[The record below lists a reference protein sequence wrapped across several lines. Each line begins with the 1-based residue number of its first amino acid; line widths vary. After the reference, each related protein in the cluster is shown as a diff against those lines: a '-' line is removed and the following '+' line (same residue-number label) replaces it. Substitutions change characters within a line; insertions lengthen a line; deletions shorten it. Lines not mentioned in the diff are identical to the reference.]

1 VKPIRELKKTRKGHN
16 NYVVNSSA
24 SAGNKVKVLLF
35 CPTYKLASGELAIHN
50 ETLKSIEGLSIPDNV
65 ELEVEIS
72 TNNPNPITGNTK
84 QDHENTLY
92 QYRYARQ
99 RIIGGDYEYLFIIEH
114 DMIIPEDALV
124 KMLATDADVV
134 YGLYQFRHS
143 KPILNACRA
152 VNSRWPDMTLSLFPE
167 IVEKAKAQGWIE
179 VSGAGFGCTLI
190 RRNVLETFDMRRSEL
205 GGHPCPDM
213 PFAAD
218 CMRNGFKQV
227 CRFDVIC
234 GHIKPNG
241 DILIPFKRGE
251 AMSESIKIYVMR
263 SFNANIGGKSVPY
276 KEGDT
281 AEMPSEYV
289 DDYVRCGY
297 ITYAEEPAVKIANK
311 PKVKA
316 TKTVKKVE
324 EAE

>member
-1 VKPIRELKKTRKGHN
+1 MKI
-16 NYVVNSSA
+16 
-24 SAGNKVKVLLF
+24 LLF
-35 CPTYKLASGELAIHN
+35 CPTYKISDGELALRAETKASID
-50 ETLKSIEGLSIPDNV
+50 TLKIPDGV
-65 ELEVEIS
+65 ELEIEIS
-72 TNNPNPITGNTK
+72 TNNPSEITGNSK

-99 RIIGGDYEYLFIIEH
+99 RMLSGDYDCLFIVEH

-134 YGLYQFRHS
+134 YGLYLFRHV
-143 KPILNACRA
+143 KPVLNACRA
-152 VNSRWPDMTLSLFPE
+152 VSSRWPDMSLSLFPE
-167 IVEKAKAQGWIE
+167 IVNKARAQGWIE
-179 VSGAGFGCTLI
+179 VSGSGFGCTLI
-190 RRNVLETFDMRRSEL
+190 RRKVLEKLDMRRSEI
-205 GGHPCPDM
+205 GGHPSPDM

-218 CMRNGFKQV
+218 CMRNGFRQI

-234 GHIKPNG
+234 GHIKPDG
-241 DILIPFKRGE
+241 DVLIPFERGE
-251 AMSESIKIYVMR
+251 NMSESIKIYVMR

-289 DDYVRCGY
+289 DDYMRCGY
-297 ITYAEEPAVKIANK
+297 ITYAEEPAVKIINK

-316 TKTVKKVE
+316 TKTVKNGE